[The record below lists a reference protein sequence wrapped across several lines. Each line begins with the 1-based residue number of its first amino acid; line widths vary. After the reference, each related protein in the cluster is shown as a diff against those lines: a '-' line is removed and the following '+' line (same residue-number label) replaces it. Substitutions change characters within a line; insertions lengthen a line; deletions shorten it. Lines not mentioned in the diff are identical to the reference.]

1 MTCRPFRW
9 RHCCPIA
16 IYPLVRFYSPHPLN
30 MLLYLLFWLLHTLY
44 PAIFSSSSTTC
55 LSRPSSQSVASSSS
69 LSPSSPPPP
78 SASQPLDFLSRFLV
92 YPSSERLKAACALLH
107 PWFVS
112 RLDEVGLVLPVGY
125 RASQPKV
132 DCSQGVSADN
142 YVENGAPLPQ
152 VEFSYE
158 RGGREHLTEVLISD
172 DSVFWDHAD
181 DVLLSR
187 LLGERM
193 ERQRHTVVQS
203 LLQKCSMRRAR
214 ILIQYPYTIKRVL
227 V

>member
-1 MTCRPFRW
+1 M
-9 RHCCPIA
+9 
-16 IYPLVRFYSPHPLN
+16 
-30 MLLYLLFWLLHTLY
+30 
-44 PAIFSSSSTTC
+44 
-55 LSRPSSQSVASSSS
+55 
-69 LSPSSPPPP
+69 
-78 SASQPLDFLSRFLV
+78 
-92 YPSSERLKAACALLH
+92 
-107 PWFVS
+107 
-112 RLDEVGLVLPVGY
+112 LPVGY

-158 RGGREHLTEVLISD
+158 TGGRERLTEVLISD

-203 LLQKCSMRRAR
+203 LLQKMFNAEGENTN
-214 ILIQYPYTIKRVL
+214 TIPIHDKTRL
-227 V
+227 GMI